1 MRRAADDRRVRL
13 QRVVVVRQKAS
24 TGAAS
29 QAPSLEIAH
38 IAVGHGVCLG
48 YSPATSGLRGPKK
61 RPIPSGNHY
70 KKIAYDRHD

>member
-13 QRVVVVRQKAS
+13 QRVAAGGQNAS
-24 TGAAS
+24 IGATN

-38 IAVGHGVCLG
+38 IAVGHGVCLW